1 MKKLIDYIGNSIN
14 DWINQSLYVEI
25 HQPATVPDRQW
36 EAIKARVDEL
46 KEEMGS
52 THLLHKSN
60 QVQRKDGRKF
70 QRAKLKRVV

>member
-1 MKKLIDYIGNSIN
+1 MKRLL
-14 DWINQSLYVEI
+14 DWLNGELYVEI
-25 HQPATVPDRQW
+25 LQPEVVPDRQW

-46 KEEMGS
+46 KVEMGP